1 MLEPL
6 SPLKYWKDA
15 ERLHLQS
22 YSLLL
27 FTTGVGSGE
36 FGGTS
41 DLVDSTFNVLEL
53 LSGLMSVSDK
63 SVSLEE
69 HFLIVLLSDVKV
81 VVDEGE
87 S

>member
-1 MLEPL
+1 MHP
-6 SPLKYWKDA
+6 
-15 ERLHLQS
+15 QS

-27 FTTGVGSGE
+27 LTGVGSHG

-41 DLVDSTFNVLEL
+41 DLVDSSFDVLEL
-53 LSGLMSVSDK
+53 LSGLWSVSDK

-69 HFLIVLLSDVKV
+69 HLLIVLLSDVKV